1 MHQNRFVLPDKSFW
15 KALDHEQQK
24 VLSSRYTILFPPI
37 LFTEIAKNG
46 LSPCNPSLVDLELE
60 NLIVVPHWS
69 EEAKKDLL
77 TEESDK
83 PIFFGRASTMESI
96 LESPEQE
103 LLEFKEASDE
113 YIEMQIEIEEFYR
126 NLSSIIDSDEE
137 WVNEAY
143 NADSLESANQ
153 LAARLF
159 DHDPSD
165 HYAAHE
171 IVQRLCGLFDSILT
185 ENERTQIFNRF
196 LEEGMPSIRRFA
208 PYTLGAVVWNYT
220 IQLLLRENS
229 ENAAPIGVLRDAE
242 YLLYMYYKNISF
254 VSGDKW
260 HRKFVNEV
268 PLFEGIRENFLF
280 VDLTTKATIQEGFLK
295 LL

>member
-1 MHQNRFVLPDKSFW
+1 MHENQFVLPDKSFW
-15 KALDHEQQK
+15 ITLNHEQREALVSK
-24 VLSSRYTILFPPI
+24 YTILCPPI
-37 LFTEIAKNG
+37 LFTEIARHG
-46 LSPCNPSLVDLELE
+46 LSPCNAYF
-60 NLIVVPHWS
+60 NLKNIIVVPHWS
-69 EEAKKDLL
+69 EEAKMDLL
-77 TEESDK
+77 TEESAK
-83 PIFFGRASTMESI
+83 PVFFGRASTMESI

-171 IVQRLCGLFDSILT
+171 ILQRLCGLFDSILT

-196 LEEGMPSIRRFA
+196 LEEGMPPVRRFA

-229 ENAAPIGVLRDAE
+229 ENAAPIDVLRDAE

-254 VSGDKW
+254 ISGDKW

-268 PLFEGIRENFLF
+268 PLFEGIRGNFLF
-280 VDLTTKATIQEGFLK
+280 VDLTTKATIQEGFSK
-295 LL
+295 LM